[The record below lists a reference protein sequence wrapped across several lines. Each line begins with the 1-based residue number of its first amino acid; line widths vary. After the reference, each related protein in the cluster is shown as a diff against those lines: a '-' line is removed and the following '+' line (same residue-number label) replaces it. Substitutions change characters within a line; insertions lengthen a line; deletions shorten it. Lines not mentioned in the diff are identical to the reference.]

1 MTMKRTATQRL
12 ADGLVVLS
20 CLLLLADTFLYTIAF
35 DFLNTAGCIIAQCTI
50 AMHIINY
57 AASL

>member
-20 CLLLLADTFLYTIAF
+20 CLLLGEPFSWRYLLSGALVTVGICAVNLPGKGK
-35 DFLNTAGCIIAQCTI
+35 N
-50 AMHIINY
+50 
-57 AASL
+57 